1 MYLVFEGLD
10 KTGKGTL
17 EKLVGKFTNYEHI
30 VVDRG
35 PLGYIAYDTI
45 HNRLTDE
52 RLEIFEYD
60 WSMIKD
66 DAVIIYC
73 FAKNETIRAR
83 QAQHNEEVFTEDRIV
98 KESETYLSVLS
109 WYTDGLKRCIFV
121 NTSLNTP
128 EECAKYIKKC
138 VEERRW

>member
-52 RLEIFEYD
+52 RLEMFESEWD
-60 WSMIKD
+60 MIKE
-66 DAVIIYC
+66 DAVIVYC
-73 FAKNETIRAR
+73 FARNETIRMR
-83 QAQHNEEVFTEDRIV
+83 QAEHEEEVFTYDRIAR
-98 KESETYLSVLS
+98 EAEIYLSVIS
-109 WYTDGLKRCIFV
+109 RYTGLKRCIFV
-121 NTSLNTP
+121 DTTCMTSD
-128 EECAKYIKKC
+128 ECAKHIKWCIDK
-138 VEERRW
+138 ENW

>member
-17 EKLVGKFTNYEHI
+17 EKLIGKFTDYEHI

-52 RLEIFEYD
+52 RLETFESEWD
-60 WSMIKD
+60 MIKK

-73 FAKNETIRAR
+73 FAKNETIRKR
-83 QAQHNEEVFTEDRIV
+83 QAEHAEEVFTYGRIAREAEIYMSIIS
-98 KESETYLSVLS
+98 K
-109 WYTDGLKRCIFV
+109 YTGLRRCIFV
-121 NTSLNTP
+121 DTTYMTAN
-128 EECAKYIKKC
+128 ECVKHIKWCIDK
-138 VEERRW
+138 ENW